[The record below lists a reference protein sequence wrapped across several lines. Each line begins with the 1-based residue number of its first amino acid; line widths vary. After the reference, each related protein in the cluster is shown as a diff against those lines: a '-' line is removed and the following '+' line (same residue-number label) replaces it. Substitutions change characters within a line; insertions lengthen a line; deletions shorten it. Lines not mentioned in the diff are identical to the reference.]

1 MKTTFEPVYLSEL
14 GLVYVVVVSETSAGS
29 IHGFL
34 KVKTK
39 DFDASL
45 VVGVGL

>member
-1 MKTTFEPVYLSEL
+1 MKTTSEPVYLSEL
-14 GLVYVVVVSETSAGS
+14 GLVYVVVVSVTNAAS

-39 DFDASL
+39 DLDASV
-45 VVGVGL
+45 VVGVSL

>member
-1 MKTTFEPVYLSEL
+1 MSEL
-14 GLVYVVVVSETSAGS
+14 GLVYGVVVSVTNAGS

-39 DFDASL
+39 DFYAYL
-45 VVGVGL
+45 VVGVGV